1 MSILL
6 RVVVALP
13 LSLRALAAALLALIV
28 LLPLERKRAI
38 SRRKL
43 ERIGGNHRATPH
55 LAVQR
60 TRQ

>member
-1 MSILL
+1 MPILL

-13 LSLRALAAALLALIV
+13 LSLLALAAALPALIV
-28 LLPLERKRAI
+28 LLPLAWKRAI

-43 ERIGGNHRATPH
+43 ERIAGSYRATPH

>member
-13 LSLRALAAALLALIV
+13 LSLLALAAALLALIV
-28 LLPLERKRAI
+28 LLPLEWKRAI
-38 SRRKL
+38 SRRRL
-43 ERIGGNHRATPH
+43 QRIAGNYRATPH

-60 TRQ
+60 ARQ